1 MMMKLPGY
9 VRLANKKSE
18 NQFIRDKVNKMKQE
32 KLLDKLKIFFDSD
45 TREREKQKSDIKD
58 ILKKLKKRERK
69 LKEKLEAENNAGK
82 RKHFQQEIDVVYAQR
97 KKGIKLIKEL

>member
-1 MMMKLPGY
+1 
-9 VRLANKKSE
+9 
-18 NQFIRDKVNKMKQE
+18 MKQK

-45 TREREKQKSDIKD
+45 ARAREKQKSDIKD

-69 LKEKLEAENNAGK
+69 LKEKLDSEKNAEK

-97 KKGIKLIKEL
+97 KKGIKIIKEQ

>member
-1 MMMKLPGY
+1 
-9 VRLANKKSE
+9 
-18 NQFIRDKVNKMKQE
+18 MKQE

-45 TREREKQKSDIKD
+45 TRERAKQKSDIKD

-82 RKHFQQEIDVVYAQR
+82 RKRFQQEIDVIYAQR

>member
-1 MMMKLPGY
+1 
-9 VRLANKKSE
+9 
-18 NQFIRDKVNKMKQE
+18 MKQE

-45 TREREKQKSDIKD
+45 ARERKKQKSDIKD

-69 LKEKLEAENNAGK
+69 LKGKLDAENNAGK
-82 RKHFQQEIDVVYAQR
+82 RKHFQQEIDVIYAQR

>member
-1 MMMKLPGY
+1 
-9 VRLANKKSE
+9 
-18 NQFIRDKVNKMKQE
+18 MKQK

-45 TREREKQKSDIKD
+45 ARERGKQKSDIKD

-69 LKEKLEAENNAGK
+69 LKEKLDAEKNAGK
-82 RKHFQQEIDVVYAQR
+82 RKHFQQEIDVIYAQR

>member
-1 MMMKLPGY
+1 
-9 VRLANKKSE
+9 
-18 NQFIRDKVNKMKQE
+18 MKQQ

-69 LKEKLEAENNAGK
+69 LKEKMDNENNAGK
-82 RKHFQQEIDVVYAQR
+82 CKRFQQEIDVIYAQR
-97 KKGIKLIKEL
+97 KKGIKLIKGL

>member
-1 MMMKLPGY
+1 MKFPEY

-82 RKHFQQEIDVVYAQR
+82 RKHFQQEIDV
-97 KKGIKLIKEL
+97 